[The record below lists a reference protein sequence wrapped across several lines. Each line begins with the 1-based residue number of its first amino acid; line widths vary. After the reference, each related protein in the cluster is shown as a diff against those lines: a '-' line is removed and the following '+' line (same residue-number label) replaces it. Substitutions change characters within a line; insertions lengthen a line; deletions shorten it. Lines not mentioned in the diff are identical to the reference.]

1 MEKILELKN
10 IHKNFRLG
18 EDDIEVLNGI
28 EISIQQGETFAIVGP
43 SGSGKTTLLQ
53 IIGLLDSPTSGELYI
68 RGESPEDLKDKSKS
82 RLRNEFFGFIYQ
94 FHHLLN
100 EFTALENTMMPLL
113 IREQTTNEARTKA
126 QDLLIRIGLE
136 HRINHKPHEL
146 SGGECQRVA
155 VARALVTSPSLILAD
170 EPTGNLDPE
179 TADRVFDSF
188 LDLNRSLNT
197 SLIMVTHNQELAKRM
212 DKVYEL
218 NFGKLIPSSP
228 DLSLIHI

>member
-18 EDDIEVLNGI
+18 EDDIEVLDGI
-28 EISIQQGETFAIVGP
+28 EISIEQGETFAIVGP

-53 IIGLLDSPTSGELYI
+53 IIGLLDSPTSGELYV
-68 RGESPEDLKDKSKS
+68 RGKSPEDLNDKSKS

-94 FHHLLN
+94 FHHLMN

-113 IREQTTNEARTKA
+113 IRNQTTKEASAKA

-136 HRINHKPHEL
+136 HRVNHKPHEL

-228 DLSLIHI
+228 DN

>member
-18 EDDIEVLNGI
+18 EDDIEVLDGI
-28 EISIQQGETFAIVGP
+28 EISIEQGETFAIVGP

-53 IIGLLDSPTSGELYI
+53 IIGLLDSPTRGELYV
-68 RGESPEDLKDKSKS
+68 RGESSEDLNDKSKS

-94 FHHLLN
+94 FHHLMN

-113 IREQTTNEARTKA
+113 IRNQTTKEASAKA

-136 HRINHKPHEL
+136 HRVNHKPHEL

-188 LDLNRSLNT
+188 LDLNRSLIT

-228 DLSLIHI
+228 DN

>member
-18 EDDIEVLNGI
+18 EDDIEVLDGI
-28 EISIQQGETFAIVGP
+28 EISIEQGETFAIVGP

-53 IIGLLDSPTSGELYI
+53 IIGLLDSPTRGELYV
-68 RGESPEDLKDKSKS
+68 RGESSEDLNDTSKS

-94 FHHLLN
+94 FHDLLN

-113 IREQTTNEARTKA
+113 IRNQTTKEASAKA

-136 HRINHKPHEL
+136 HRVNHKPHEL

-228 DLSLIHI
+228 DN

>member
-53 IIGLLDSPTSGELYI
+53 IIGLLDSPTSGELYV
-68 RGESPEDLKDKSKS
+68 RGESPEDLNDKSKS

-113 IREQTTNEARTKA
+113 IRQQTTKEARAKA

-188 LDLNRSLNT
+188 LDLNQSLNT

-218 NFGKLIPSSP
+218 NFGKLILSSP
-228 DLSLIHI
+228 ES

>member
-18 EDDIEVLNGI
+18 EDDIEVLDGI
-28 EISIQQGETFAIVGP
+28 EISIEQGETFAIVGP

-53 IIGLLDSPTSGELYI
+53 IIGLLDSPTRGELYV
-68 RGESPEDLKDKSKS
+68 RGESSEDLNDKSKS

-94 FHHLLN
+94 FHHLMN

-113 IREQTTNEARTKA
+113 IRNQTTKEASAKA

-136 HRINHKPHEL
+136 HRVTHKTHEL
-146 SGGECQRVA
+146 SGGECQRGA

-228 DLSLIHI
+228 DN

>member
-1 MEKILELKN
+1 MVKILELKN

-53 IIGLLDSPTSGELYI
+53 IIGLLDSPTSGELYV
-68 RGESPEDLKDKSKS
+68 RGKSPEDLNDKSKS

-113 IREQTTNEARTKA
+113 IREQTTKEARTKA

-228 DLSLIHI
+228 EN

>member
-18 EDDIEVLNGI
+18 EDDIEVLDGI
-28 EISIQQGETFAIVGP
+28 EISIEQGETFAIVGP

-53 IIGLLDSPTSGELYI
+53 IIGLLDSPTRGKLYV
-68 RGESPEDLKDKSKS
+68 RGESSEDLNDKSKS

-94 FHHLLN
+94 FHHLMN

-113 IREQTTNEARTKA
+113 IRNQTTKEASAKA

-136 HRINHKPHEL
+136 HRVNHKPHEL

-228 DLSLIHI
+228 DN

>member
-18 EDDIEVLNGI
+18 EDDIEVLDGI
-28 EISIQQGETFAIVGP
+28 EISIEQGETFAIVGP

-53 IIGLLDSPTSGELYI
+53 IIGLLDSPTRGELYV
-68 RGESPEDLKDKSKS
+68 RGESSEDLNDKSKS

-94 FHHLLN
+94 FHHLMN

-113 IREQTTNEARTKA
+113 IRNQTTKEASAKA

-136 HRINHKPHEL
+136 HRVNHKPHEL

-218 NFGKLIPSSP
+218 NFGKLIPSST
-228 DLSLIHI
+228 DNK

>member
-18 EDDIEVLNGI
+18 ENDIEVLDGI
-28 EISIQQGETFAIVGP
+28 EISILQGETFAIVGP

-53 IIGLLDSPTSGELYI
+53 IIGLLDSPTRGELYV
-68 RGESPEDLKDKSKS
+68 RGESSEDLNDKSKS

-100 EFTALENTMMPLL
+100 EFTALENAMMPLL
-113 IREQTTNEARTKA
+113 IRNQTTKEARAKA
-126 QDLLIRIGLE
+126 EDLLIRIGLE

-228 DLSLIHI
+228 DN

>member
-18 EDDIEVLNGI
+18 EDDIEVLDGI
-28 EISIQQGETFAIVGP
+28 EISIEQGETFAIVGP
-43 SGSGKTTLLQ
+43 SGGGKTTLLQ
-53 IIGLLDSPTSGELYI
+53 IIGLLDSPTRGELYV
-68 RGESPEDLKDKSKS
+68 RGESSEDLNDKSKS

-94 FHHLLN
+94 FHHLMN

-113 IREQTTNEARTKA
+113 IRNQTTKEASAKA

-136 HRINHKPHEL
+136 HRVNHKPHEL

-228 DLSLIHI
+228 DNK

>member
-18 EDDIEVLNGI
+18 EDDIEVLDGI
-28 EISIQQGETFAIVGP
+28 EISIEQGETFAIVGR

-53 IIGLLDSPTSGELYI
+53 IIGLLDSPTRGELYV
-68 RGESPEDLKDKSKS
+68 RGESSEDLNDKSKS

-94 FHHLLN
+94 FHHLMN

-113 IREQTTNEARTKA
+113 IRNQTTKEASAKA

-136 HRINHKPHEL
+136 HRVNHKPHEL

-228 DLSLIHI
+228 DN

>member
-18 EDDIEVLNGI
+18 EDDIEVLDGI

-53 IIGLLDSPTSGELYI
+53 IIGLLDSPTRGELYV
-68 RGESPEDLKDKSKS
+68 RGESSEDLNDKSKS
-82 RLRNEFFGFIYQ
+82 QLRNEFFGFIYQ

-113 IREQTTNEARTKA
+113 IRNQTTKEARAKA

-218 NFGKLIPSSP
+218 NFGKLILSSP
-228 DLSLIHI
+228 DN

>member
-53 IIGLLDSPTSGELYI
+53 IIGLLDSPTSGELYV
-68 RGESPEDLKDKSKS
+68 RGKSPEDLNDKSRS

-113 IREQTTNEARTKA
+113 IREQTTKEARTKA

-228 DLSLIHI
+228 DN

>member
-53 IIGLLDSPTSGELYI
+53 IIGLLDSPTSGELYV
-68 RGESPEDLKDKSKS
+68 RGKSPEDLNDKSKS

-94 FHHLLN
+94 FHHLMN

-113 IREQTTNEARTKA
+113 IRNQTTKEASAKA

-136 HRINHKPHEL
+136 HRVNHKPHEL

-228 DLSLIHI
+228 DN

>member
-10 IHKNFRLG
+10 IHKSFRLG

-53 IIGLLDSPTSGELYI
+53 IIGLLDSPTSGEFYV
-68 RGESPEDLKDKSKS
+68 RGESPEDLNDKSKS

-113 IREQTTNEARTKA
+113 IREQTTKEARTKA

-188 LDLNRSLNT
+188 LDLNQSLNT

-218 NFGKLIPSSP
+218 NFGKLIPSS
-228 DLSLIHI
+228 LEN

>member
-68 RGESPEDLKDKSKS
+68 RGESPEDLNDKSKS
-82 RLRNEFFGFIYQ
+82 RLRNAFFGFIYQ

-113 IREQTTNEARTKA
+113 IREQKTNEARTKA

-228 DLSLIHI
+228 ES

>member
-18 EDDIEVLNGI
+18 EDDIEVLDGI
-28 EISIQQGETFAIVGP
+28 EISIEQGETFAIVGP

-53 IIGLLDSPTSGELYI
+53 IIGLLDSPTRGELYV
-68 RGESPEDLKDKSKS
+68 RGESSEDLNDKSKS

-94 FHHLLN
+94 FHHLMN
-100 EFTALENTMMPLL
+100 EFTALENTMMPLM
-113 IREQTTNEARTKA
+113 IRNQTTKEASAKA

-136 HRINHKPHEL
+136 HRVNHKPHEL

-228 DLSLIHI
+228 DN

>member
-18 EDDIEVLNGI
+18 EDDIEVLDGI
-28 EISIQQGETFAIVGP
+28 EISIEQGETFAIVGP

-113 IREQTTNEARTKA
+113 IREQTTKEARTKA

-228 DLSLIHI
+228 EN

>member
-1 MEKILELKN
+1 MENILELKN

-53 IIGLLDSPTSGELYI
+53 IIGLLDSPTSGELYV
-68 RGESPEDLKDKSKS
+68 RGESPKDLNDKSKS

-113 IREQTTNEARTKA
+113 IREQTTKEARTKA

-218 NFGKLIPSSP
+218 NFGKLILSSP
-228 DLSLIHI
+228 EN

>member
-53 IIGLLDSPTSGELYI
+53 IIGLLDSPTSGELYV
-68 RGESPEDLKDKSKS
+68 RGKSPEDLNDKSKS

-113 IREQTTNEARTKA
+113 IREQTTKEARTKA

-188 LDLNRSLNT
+188 LDLNLSLNT

-228 DLSLIHI
+228 EN

>member
-18 EDDIEVLNGI
+18 EDDIEVLDGI
-28 EISIQQGETFAIVGP
+28 EISIEQGETFAIVGP

-53 IIGLLDSPTSGELYI
+53 IIGLLDSPTRGELYV
-68 RGESPEDLKDKSKS
+68 RGESSEDLNDKSKS

-100 EFTALENTMMPLL
+100 EFTALENTMMPLM
-113 IREQTTNEARTKA
+113 IRNQTTKEASAKA

-136 HRINHKPHEL
+136 HRVNHKPHEL

-228 DLSLIHI
+228 DN

>member
-53 IIGLLDSPTSGELYI
+53 IIGLLDSPTSGELYV
-68 RGESPEDLKDKSKS
+68 RGESPEDLNDKSKS

-113 IREQTTNEARTKA
+113 IREQTTKEARTKA

-228 DLSLIHI
+228 EN

>member
-53 IIGLLDSPTSGELYI
+53 IIGLLDSPTSGELYV
-68 RGESPEDLKDKSKS
+68 RGESPKDLNDKSKS

-113 IREQTTNEARTKA
+113 IREQTTKEARTRA
-126 QDLLIRIGLE
+126 QNLLIRIGLE

-218 NFGKLIPSSP
+218 NFGKLILSSP
-228 DLSLIHI
+228 ES

>member
-18 EDDIEVLNGI
+18 EDDIEVLDGI
-28 EISIQQGETFAIVGP
+28 EISIEQGETFAIVGP

-53 IIGLLDSPTSGELYI
+53 IIGLLDSPTRGELYV
-68 RGESPEDLKDKSKS
+68 RGESTEDLNDKSKS

-113 IREQTTNEARTKA
+113 IRNQTTKEASAKA

-136 HRINHKPHEL
+136 HRVNHKPHEL

-228 DLSLIHI
+228 DN

>member
-68 RGESPEDLKDKSKS
+68 RGESPEDLNDKSKS

-113 IREQTTNEARTKA
+113 IREQTTKEARTKA

-218 NFGKLIPSSP
+218 NFGKLIPSSS
-228 DLSLIHI
+228 DY

>member
-53 IIGLLDSPTSGELYI
+53 IIGLLDSPTSGELYV
-68 RGESPEDLKDKSKS
+68 RGKSPEDLNDKSKS

-113 IREQTTNEARTKA
+113 IREQTTKEARTKA

-212 DKVYEL
+212 EKVYEL

-228 DLSLIHI
+228 EN

>member
-53 IIGLLDSPTSGELYI
+53 IIGLLDSPTSGELYV
-68 RGESPEDLKDKSKS
+68 RGKSPEDLNDKSKS

-113 IREQTTNEARTKA
+113 IREQTTKEARTKA

-218 NFGKLIPSSP
+218 NFGKLIPSFPES
-228 DLSLIHI
+228 

>member
-18 EDDIEVLNGI
+18 EDDIEVLDGI
-28 EISIQQGETFAIVGP
+28 EISIEQGETFAIVGP

-53 IIGLLDSPTSGELYI
+53 IIGLLDSPTRGELYV
-68 RGESPEDLKDKSKS
+68 RGESPEDLNDKSKS

-94 FHHLLN
+94 FHHLMN

-113 IREQTTNEARTKA
+113 IRNQTTKEASAKA

-136 HRINHKPHEL
+136 HRVNHKPHEL

-228 DLSLIHI
+228 DN

>member
-113 IREQTTNEARTKA
+113 IREQTTKDARTKA

-218 NFGKLIPSSP
+218 NFGKLIPSFPES
-228 DLSLIHI
+228 

>member
-53 IIGLLDSPTSGELYI
+53 IIGLLDSPTSGELYV
-68 RGESPEDLKDKSKS
+68 RGKSPEDLNDKSES

-113 IREQTTNEARTKA
+113 IREQTTKEARTKA

-212 DKVYEL
+212 DKIYEL

-228 DLSLIHI
+228 EN

>member
-53 IIGLLDSPTSGELYI
+53 IIGLLDSPTRGELYV
-68 RGESPEDLKDKSKS
+68 RGESSEDLNDKSKS

-94 FHHLLN
+94 FHHLMN

-113 IREQTTNEARTKA
+113 IRNQTTKEASAKA

-136 HRINHKPHEL
+136 HRVNHKPHEL

-218 NFGKLIPSSP
+218 NFGKLILSSP
-228 DLSLIHI
+228 ES

>member
-53 IIGLLDSPTSGELYI
+53 IIGLLDSPTRGELYV
-68 RGESPEDLKDKSKS
+68 RGESSEDLNDKSKS

-113 IREQTTNEARTKA
+113 IREQTTKEARTKA
-126 QDLLIRIGLE
+126 QELLIRIGLE

-228 DLSLIHI
+228 EN

>member
-68 RGESPEDLKDKSKS
+68 RGESPEDLNDKSKS

-113 IREQTTNEARTKA
+113 IREQTTKEARTKA

-228 DLSLIHI
+228 ES

>member
-53 IIGLLDSPTSGELYI
+53 IIGLLDSPTIGELYV
-68 RGESPEDLKDKSKS
+68 RGKSPEDLNDKSKS

-113 IREQTTNEARTKA
+113 IREQTTKESRTKA

-228 DLSLIHI
+228 EN

>member
-18 EDDIEVLNGI
+18 EDDIEVLDGI
-28 EISIQQGETFAIVGP
+28 EISIEQGETFAIVGP

-53 IIGLLDSPTSGELYI
+53 IIGLLDSPTRGELYV
-68 RGESPEDLKDKSKS
+68 RGESPEDLNDKSKS

-94 FHHLLN
+94 FHHLMN

-113 IREQTTNEARTKA
+113 IRNQTTKEASAKA

-136 HRINHKPHEL
+136 HRVNHKPHEL

-228 DLSLIHI
+228 EN

>member
-43 SGSGKTTLLQ
+43 SGCGKTTLLQ
-53 IIGLLDSPTSGELYI
+53 IIGLLDSPTSGELFV
-68 RGESPEDLKDKSKS
+68 RGESPEDLNDKSKS

-113 IREQTTNEARTKA
+113 IREQTTKEARTKA

-218 NFGKLIPSSP
+218 NFGKLLPPSPES
-228 DLSLIHI
+228 

>member
-53 IIGLLDSPTSGELYI
+53 IIGLLDSPTSGELYV
-68 RGESPEDLKDKSKS
+68 RGKSPEDLNDKSKS

-113 IREQTTNEARTKA
+113 IREQTTKEARTKA

-188 LDLNRSLNT
+188 LDLNQSLNT

-228 DLSLIHI
+228 ES

>member
-68 RGESPEDLKDKSKS
+68 RGESPEDLNDKSKS

-113 IREQTTNEARTKA
+113 IREQTTKEARTKA

-228 DLSLIHI
+228 EN

>member
-113 IREQTTNEARTKA
+113 IREQKTNEARTKA

-228 DLSLIHI
+228 EN